1 MRARTI
7 LLAAT
12 MLALSAPAVAGPAE
26 DFQKLQDDYWA
37 ALLKN
42 SPLTASAVGV
52 STYDAELDILS
63 LAEMDR
69 QAAEAAAFLKRLEA
83 IPAESLAPAD
93 QSNRAILKRSLE
105 AQVAGNR
112 FGQRQMLY
120 STLGS
125 YHANL
130 ATMAENQPFRTRAD
144 YTNYL
149 ERLAKV
155 PERMQSYGEI
165 SRKAASEGFVQ
176 PCVTLGGFG
185 ETITRFAA
193 ADPAQSTFYAPFA
206 GARPEGVSA
215 AEWAQLQQRARDLI
229 SSRINPSYSAFAALY
244 DRELKGKCR
253 QSVGVSAMPQGAEY
267 YRWLVGQY
275 TTTDLTPDQI
285 HQLGLKEVARIRA
298 EMEAVAR
305 KAGFASREAMIADM
319 RSNPKFFTRTPEEL
333 LEATA
338 LVTKTID
345 GKMPSLFGR
354 LPRLPYGIR
363 PMTAATAPGDTTARY
378 QPGSPDAGI
387 AGYYLVNTTKLD
399 QRPLWEVPV
408 LSVHEAVPGHHMQ
421 IATQQE
427 LDLPAWRK
435 NTVQITAFVEGWGL
449 YSERLG
455 TDLGLYDTPQK
466 EMGRLSYQMWRA
478 CRLVI
483 DTGLHSKGWSKAQAV
498 AYMKDNSAL
507 TDANVEAEI
516 NRYIS
521 NPGQA
526 LAYKIGQMKIEEL
539 RARAEQALGEKFDLR
554 GFHDAVLGQGSV
566 PLDTLEKQIDAWI
579 EGELNQ
585 PPAHQLSPPP

>member
-52 STYDAELDILS
+52 STYDAELDVLS

-69 QAAEAAAFLKRLEA
+69 QAAEAAAFLRRLEA
-83 IPAESLAPAD
+83 ILAASLAPAD

-144 YTNYL
+144 YANYL

-155 PERMQSYGEI
+155 PDRIQAYGEI
-165 SRKAASEGFVQ
+165 SRKAAAEGFVQ

-185 ETITRFAA
+185 ETITRFVAP
-193 ADPAQSTFYAPFA
+193 DPAQSTFYAPFA
-206 GARPEGVSA
+206 SARPEGVSA
-215 AEWAQLQQRARDLI
+215 AEWAQLQQRAHDLI
-229 SSRINPSYSAFAALY
+229 SSRINPSYSDFATLY
-244 DRELKGKCR
+244 ERELKGKCR
-253 QSVGVSAMPQGAEY
+253 QSVGVSAMPQGEEY
-267 YRWLVGQY
+267 YRWLVGQF

-285 HQLGLKEVARIRA
+285 HQLGLKEVAQIRG
-298 EMEAVAR
+298 EMDAVAR

-421 IATQQE
+421 IAIQQE

-435 NTVQITAFVEGWGL
+435 NTVFITAFVEGWGL

-455 TDLGLYDTPQK
+455 IDLGLYDTPQK

-516 NRYIS
+516 NRYVS

-539 RARAEQALGEKFDLR
+539 RARAERALGEKFDLR
-554 GFHDAVLGQGSV
+554 RFHDAVLGQGSV
-566 PLDTLEKQIDAWI
+566 PLDTLEAQI
-579 EGELNQ
+579 EGWIDGERQ
-585 PPAHQLSPPP
+585 RS